1 MQAGE
6 YGAWSFVWLHSA
18 AFHRKGG
25 APNHNE
31 IFSKEARI
39 LYQGA
44 IMWGSETR
52 RNGKVLLLSG
62 APISTLLASD
72 QCDGRR
78 KGKIDAI
85 VHVDSVVVGKPLK
98 KLARGI
104 NMAEA
109 AEKRRH
115 EYGQLLG
122 KYTRCVYEGVHSMR
136 RTTASEVKFWRSAKR
151 QWSHMLIEGV
161 GLVMFGLLAFVL
173 PVIAARPIDRVIGW
187 LFVFAGV
194 IGLINTAG
202 NRDAPGFWWSLLSA
216 ALSITV
222 GSILIEWPR
231 EPSNSLIY
239 LFTFFFVVEGIATIL
254 YAVDHK
260 RRLSG
265 RWKWMVASGAV
276 DLALAALVAVGLP
289 ATAPWAIGVLV
300 GINMVFGGSAMI
312 AMALYAH
319 TARF

>member
-1 MQAGE
+1 MSYFCMVLRSPKRACRAKPTVRPYASSVSPSLGLSSEPIRVSAMQAGE

-25 APNHNE
+25 APNDNE

-104 NMAEA
+104 YMAES
-109 AEKRRH
+109 RRKTPTRVRSIVR
-115 EYGQLLG
+115 QV
-122 KYTRCVYEGVHSMR
+122 YT
-136 RTTASEVKFWRSAKR
+136 
-151 QWSHMLIEGV
+151 L
-161 GLVMFGLLAFVL
+161 
-173 PVIAARPIDRVIGW
+173 RV
-187 LFVFAGV
+187 
-194 IGLINTAG
+194 
-202 NRDAPGFWWSLLSA
+202 
-216 ALSITV
+216 
-222 GSILIEWPR
+222 
-231 EPSNSLIY
+231 
-239 LFTFFFVVEGIATIL
+239 
-254 YAVDHK
+254 
-260 RRLSG
+260 
-265 RWKWMVASGAV
+265 
-276 DLALAALVAVGLP
+276 
-289 ATAPWAIGVLV
+289 
-300 GINMVFGGSAMI
+300 
-312 AMALYAH
+312 
-319 TARF
+319 

>member
-1 MQAGE
+1 
-6 YGAWSFVWLHSA
+6 
-18 AFHRKGG
+18 
-25 APNHNE
+25 
-31 IFSKEARI
+31 
-39 LYQGA
+39 
-44 IMWGSETR
+44 
-52 RNGKVLLLSG
+52 
-62 APISTLLASD
+62 
-72 QCDGRR
+72 
-78 KGKIDAI
+78 
-85 VHVDSVVVGKPLK
+85 
-98 KLARGI
+98 
-104 NMAEA
+104 
-109 AEKRRH
+109 
-115 EYGQLLG
+115 
-122 KYTRCVYEGVHSMR
+122 
-136 RTTASEVKFWRSAKR
+136 
-151 QWSHMLIEGV
+151 
-161 GLVMFGLLAFVL
+161 
-173 PVIAARPIDRVIGW
+173 
-187 LFVFAGV
+187 
-194 IGLINTAG
+194 
-202 NRDAPGFWWSLLSA
+202 
-216 ALSITV
+216 LSITV